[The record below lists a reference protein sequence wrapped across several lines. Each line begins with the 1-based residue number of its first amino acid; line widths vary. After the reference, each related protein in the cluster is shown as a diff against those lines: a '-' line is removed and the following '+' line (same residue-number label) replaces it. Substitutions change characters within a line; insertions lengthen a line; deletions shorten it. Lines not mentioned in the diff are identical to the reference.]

1 MIPVVLVVEDHHR
14 GNVQSAYFEGVEGGK
29 CRVDTAES
37 PVAHQ
42 QPGET
47 ERAEHVYLKREGR
60 CGGTYATRRLDER

>member
-37 PVAHQ
+37 PVAHGVRPQ
-42 QPGET
+42 RISWISTPNAHKSTANECPEWSIWRQ
-47 ERAEHVYLKREGR
+47 
-60 CGGTYATRRLDER
+60 